1 MIRPLHNRILIRRHD
16 PEADSFGGIHIPEE
30 HRDRPLKATVVAVA
44 TRTSHSG
51 ATLPAMVA
59 VGDVVLVGKFAGI
72 EVRDPETHE
81 LLAMVDESEVVGIF
95 ESEPVLQALSD
106 EYRQELD
113 FERLMDIE
121 MVPAMVNAIIK
132 ARDTWMSTFKTM
144 PNRVALSCSSARA
157 AWRSGDTSRHYSDV
171 ECDAAIDAGRC
182 QIYGLL
188 VVRLL
193 ETDHGPFVFWHESE
207 LEGAPALTNQVPLAV
222 GNYTYLTQPVEDDG
236 A

>member
-51 ATLPAMVA
+51 ATLPPMVA

-81 LLAMVDESEVVGIF
+81 LLAMVDESEVVGVF
-95 ESEPVLQALSD
+95 EPVFYDAGAHGGDRSVLSAVPGYALS
-106 EYRQELD
+106 
-113 FERLMDIE
+113 
-121 MVPAMVNAIIK
+121 
-132 ARDTWMSTFKTM
+132 
-144 PNRVALSCSSARA
+144 
-157 AWRSGDTSRHYSDV
+157 
-171 ECDAAIDAGRC
+171 
-182 QIYGLL
+182 
-188 VVRLL
+188 
-193 ETDHGPFVFWHESE
+193 
-207 LEGAPALTNQVPLAV
+207 
-222 GNYTYLTQPVEDDG
+222 EDDG